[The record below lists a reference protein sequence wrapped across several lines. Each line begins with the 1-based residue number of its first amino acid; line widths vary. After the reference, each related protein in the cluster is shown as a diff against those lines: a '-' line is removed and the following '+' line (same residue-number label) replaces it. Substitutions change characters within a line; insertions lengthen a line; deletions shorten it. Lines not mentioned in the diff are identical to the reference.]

1 MLLKLKSYFPFLL
14 LPLAVLSLFWPA
26 LLNPFLILYPTFSPL
41 SDIMVIHWPKA
52 HLMAQ
57 SWRMGDGL
65 PYWTPLILSGMPLAA
80 NQLAMLFYPPAWLL
94 LFLPLEPTF
103 NLLFIFHL
111 LLGGVGLY
119 LLLRR
124 GYGSSQAAALFG
136 GLAFALNGKW
146 LAHAVGGHVS
156 LVGAIGWMPWTLFGL
171 TMLLHPP
178 TPPPPH
184 PPTSPF
190 PHSRLIWAT
199 FTALTLAMQIIT
211 HTLPVIY
218 SIYLIGA
225 MVGWHLI
232 LTAQAGQSQDAHD
245 LSLGQGMSRKSSI
258 LLAELKRLWLPLLLI
273 PLLAGLLSAGQ
284 VLALLELAP
293 LSNRSLSLEQAA
305 EFSLSPVQL
314 FIGLLLPSAGGGHEY
329 VIYLGLIPL
338 LLLPFGLSRRNG
350 WSWFYGGL
358 FILTLL
364 FALGP
369 ATPIHSLFYHFA
381 PGFGWVRTPA
391 RLLFVGAIAAAVL
404 AGFGLDHLVANRWS
418 GRSQIW
424 LTRFGA
430 AAAFLA
436 LLLGLGLAF
445 GFGQV
450 GRSTLALA
458 IFIPLGLL
466 LILFKIR
473 QIISARLA
481 VSLLL
486 LLLYLDLV
494 SFDGSLM
501 RFVSLAEALA
511 PGQPQAAYLA
521 AKPPLFR
528 AYSPSYSLPMQ
539 TAAAY
544 HLSLADG
551 VEPVHLSAYDR
562 FMARAGGYNQTGF
575 SVTIPHFGD
584 GPLETALREATPNLQ
599 LLGLLNVKYL
609 VAAFPVELPGL
620 RFDAGIDG
628 VYIYE
633 NRLAL
638 PRARVVHQT
647 LLAGPDWLAQLES
660 LPDLANVVLVET
672 GPQLT
677 GGTLPASPAWVNYY
691 SPDLIEIETEI
702 AEPGWLVVS
711 EIWYPGWQATVNGQP
726 QPVEKVNG
734 MFRGLYLDQPGRY
747 EIILEYRPWSV
758 VWGNRLAGLTVAL
771 ITLVAFTWL
780 GLQLGRGS

>member
-1 MLLKLKSYFPFLL
+1 
-14 LPLAVLSLFWPA
+14 
-26 LLNPFLILYPTFSPL
+26 
-41 SDIMVIHWPKA
+41 
-52 HLMAQ
+52 MAQ
-57 SWRMGDGL
+57 SWWMGEGL

-80 NQLAMLFYPPAWLL
+80 NQLAMLFYPPAWLF

-111 LLGGVGLY
+111 LLGGFGLY

-124 GYGSSQAAALFG
+124 GYGSSQAAALFS

-146 LAHAVGGHVS
+146 LAHAAGGHVS
-156 LVGAIGWMPWTLFGL
+156 LAGAVGWMPWTLFGL

-178 TPPPPH
+178 TPPPPY
-184 PPTSPF
+184 PPISPS
-190 PHSRLIWAT
+190 PYLSRRLTWAT
-199 FTALTLAMQIIT
+199 FTALTLAMQIVT
-211 HTLPVIY
+211 HTLPLIY
-218 SIYLIGA
+218 SIYLVGA

-232 LTAQAGQSQDAHD
+232 LQMPARQPQDAWV
-245 LSLGQGMSRKSSI
+245 LSLAKGARDRSSI
-258 LLAELKRLWLPLLLI
+258 FLAELKRLWLPLLLI

-284 VLALLELAP
+284 LLALLELAP

-305 EFSLSPVQL
+305 EFSVSPVQL

-329 VIYLGLIPL
+329 VIYLGLLPL
-338 LLLPFGLSRRNG
+338 LLAPFGLSRRNG

-358 FILTLL
+358 FIFTLL

-391 RLLFVGAIAAAVL
+391 RLFFAGAMAAVVL
-404 AGFGLDHLVANRWS
+404 AGFGLDRLVTSPWS
-418 GRSQIW
+418 GRSQLW
-424 LTRFGA
+424 LTRLGA
-430 AAAFLA
+430 AAGFLA

-445 GFGQV
+445 GFGQM

-458 IFIPLGLL
+458 VFIPLGLL
-466 LILFKIR
+466 LIIFKIR
-473 QIISARLA
+473 QIVSARLA

-486 LLLYLDLV
+486 LLLYLDLA

-501 RFVSLAEALA
+501 RFVPLAEALA

-521 AKPPLFR
+521 TKPPLFR
-528 AYSPSYSLPMQ
+528 TYSPSYSLPMQ

-551 VEPVHLSAYDR
+551 VEPVHLSVYDR

-584 GPLETALREATPNLQ
+584 GPLETALRKVKPNLQ
-599 LLGLLNVKYL
+599 LLGLLNVKYI
-609 VAAFPVELPGL
+609 VAAFPLELPGL
-620 RFDAGIDG
+620 RFEAGIDG
-628 VYIYE
+628 AYIYE

-647 LLAGPDWLAQLES
+647 LPAEPDWLAQLET
-660 LPDLANVVLVET
+660 LPDPANVVLVET
-672 GPQLT
+672 GPQLA
-677 GGTLPASPAWVNYY
+677 GGTRLASPAWVNYY
-691 SPDLIEIETEI
+691 SPDRIEIETEI
-702 AEPGWLVVS
+702 AELGWLVVS

-734 MFRGLYLDQPGRY
+734 MFRGLYLDQSGRY
-747 EIILEYRPWSV
+747 DITLEYRPVSV
-758 VWGNRLAGLTVAL
+758 VWGNRLAGLTAAL
-771 ITLVAFTWL
+771 ITLAAFTWL
-780 GLQLGRGS
+780 GLRLGRR